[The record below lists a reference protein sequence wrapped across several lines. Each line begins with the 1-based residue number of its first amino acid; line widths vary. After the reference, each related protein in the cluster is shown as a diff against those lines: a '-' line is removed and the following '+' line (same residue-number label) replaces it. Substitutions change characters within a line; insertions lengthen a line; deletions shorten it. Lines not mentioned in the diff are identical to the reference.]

1 MPVYGKRQK
10 QAKFIESG
18 DGMGSDR
25 RVKYTKMVL
34 RESLI
39 KLMHDRPVS
48 RITIKE
54 LCEDADVNRATFYS
68 HYTDQFDLLKKIQAE
83 FIADI
88 DSYLD
93 KFTPE
98 VGETSMLKTLTK
110 ILEYIDRNKE
120 LCRVL
125 LGRNGDIDFQTNVMQ
140 VLSKRIVLEWRKKQK
155 IDESTAEYIYSYVA
169 TGSIGVIRKWLFDEN
184 PKPLEKMA
192 ELVARLT
199 SKGIEPYLM

>member
-1 MPVYGKRQK
+1 MYGKRQK

>member
-1 MPVYGKRQK
+1 
-10 QAKFIESG
+10 
-18 DGMGSDR
+18 MGSDR